1 MFIYLAYE
9 PSSLDL
15 IIEQAELKYKYVIMN
30 KFMNIRHD

>member
-15 IIEQAELKYKYVIMN
+15 IIKQAELKYKYVIMN
-30 KFMNIRHD
+30 KFMNIRLD